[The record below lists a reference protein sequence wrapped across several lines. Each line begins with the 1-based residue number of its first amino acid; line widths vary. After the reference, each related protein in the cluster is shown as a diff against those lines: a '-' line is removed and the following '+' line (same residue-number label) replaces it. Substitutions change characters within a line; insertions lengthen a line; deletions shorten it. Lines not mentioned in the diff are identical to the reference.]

1 MSTCVATDLLLL
13 LRLIFNT
20 FGQII
25 KFIKKQLAHKKGFP
39 LPSFLLSFAL
49 RIVYYGLFLYFWIEH
64 FLLRLDLLRFFLKQ
78 KVIFPNCRISF
89 LERAVTDC
97 YYSKWPLCYLLFVCF
112 YVFFF
117 YAFHSQK
124 SPGTMY
130 YLNMTI
136 SINLSHNNNVNS
148 ILYKSRC
155 LV

>member
-1 MSTCVATDLLLL
+1 MSSCVTKDLLLL

-25 KFIKKQLAHKKGFP
+25 RFIKKQLAHKNGFP
-39 LPSFLLSFAL
+39 LLSFLLSFAL
-49 RIVYYGLFLYFWIEH
+49 RILWSLSVLLNWTF

-97 YYSKWPLCYLLFVCF
+97 YYSKWTLCYLFVSML
-112 YVFFF
+112 FFF